1 MTCAEFKDQV
11 AALALDALEPAER
24 AACEAHLDHEGPH
37 DGCEGE
43 LARAQET
50 AAAIAMSL
58 PATAARPELWDRI
71 AAEIRADAAP
81 HSTAARTAARARIA
95 SAARPG
101 RDGRDGDD
109 GQRAGG
115 TRRGSWREA
124 AAWSLAVAAAAIAF
138 VMGVERRKSEE
149 RLGESQ
155 RELART
161 ESVDQQKQLCLNELA
176 AARVA
181 LRQKAA
187 AIQLIEDPGTRLVQL
202 AAQGGVPYRAS
213 AIVNPTHGNAM
224 VLAHLPPQA
233 GKDYQLWLIRGQEKI
248 SAGILP
254 TDPSGA
260 TVVPVPRDLLADGAP
275 DAFAV
280 TIEPTGGMPQPTGP
294 IVLVGAMPKTL

>member
-37 DGCEGE
+37 DGCEAE

-50 AAAIAMSL
+50 AAAIAMAL
-58 PATAARPELWDRI
+58 PATAPRPELWDHI
-71 AAEIRADAAP
+71 ASEIRSDAAP
-81 HSTAARTAARARIA
+81 PSTAARSAARARIA

-101 RDGRDGDD
+101 RDGGDA
-109 GQRAGG
+109 GRRAGG
-115 TRRGSWREA
+115 TRRGGWREGV
-124 AAWSLAVAAAAIAF
+124 AWSLAVAAAAIAF
-138 VMGVERRKSEE
+138 VMGVERRKTEE

-155 RELART
+155 RELARI
-161 ESVDQQKQLCLNELA
+161 ESVDQQKQFCLNELA

-202 AAQGGVPYRAS
+202 AAQGDVPYRAS

-224 VLAHLPPQA
+224 VLAHLPPQE

-260 TVVPVPRDLLADGAP
+260 TVVPVPRNLLADGAP